1 MRIKNY
7 WMMLAI
13 ALAGLCTIS
22 CGGDDDED
30 VTPDNNGNT
39 TEVTTD
45 YTVTTTIK
53 TVTLYIYNNSVVFYQ
68 DYNNRYSIILIGGTI
83 QVCHSCRSGEGWTS
97 KLSGDVIN
105 NCGIE
110 AVGKVS
116 NLTDIVSKDVAGG
129 SGVRNGYGGNC
140 WYEAPFQPN
149 YGYSIM
155 FTTEE
160 AEQKYMRVYAINYA
174 LDYEGVLQSV
184 TIQYQ
189 LY

>member
-53 TVTLYIYNNSVVFYQ
+53 TVTLLSNLRIDFYQ
-68 DYNNRYSIILIGGTI
+68 DYNNRYSIILYDGTI
-83 QVCHSCRSGEGWTS
+83 RVVHECRSGEGWTS

-129 SGVRNGYGGNC
+129 SGFYELYGYNA
-140 WYEAPFQPN
+140 YKAPFQPN